1 MAAGLA
7 RARQARVGRL
17 AAWAL
22 EQTPQGGTAPGR
34 TTTKKHASAGFP
46 VSAGSARQTTRPLKN
61 TVVFFK

>member
-34 TTTKKHASAGFP
+34 TATKKTRFGRLSHISRLVAANAASPKKYGGIF
-46 VSAGSARQTTRPLKN
+46 
-61 TVVFFK
+61 